1 MTTENPAD
9 ATIDEE
15 QGHSEALSSA
25 SSTNPPFTS
34 LPTVAALPVDASVLL
49 SEAAEWDEIVVA
61 DAVFLIPNEVAHEFS
76 DVPFASASEAP
87 LTSTRGVD
95 GVDGV
100 PSIQLYS
107 NNIISSD
114 AHHHSSGR
122 HLSDRPEYLSVI
134 LRNSLDYK
142 SHLTTDEQPQAAQGG
157 TLGVTLRATADG
169 QLVLAHVEP
178 GSPLAASPVAVG
190 DVLLGINSTACHGKS
205 PTAVLAQLYQAL
217 TSVETAAYTTL
228 RLRNVGGNSH
238 RVATTVE
245 KPHRDALL
253 GVSFGLNERGSVTI
267 LRVQPQEV
275 LASSL
280 LNPGDRLI
288 SVNEHD
294 CTTVA
299 PSAIH
304 VGQWVREAL
313 HFVTIVTETATTTGA
328 VIAVGESGLSAVG
341 TRQAVETARILGAED
356 VREQNLSDGRKQAM
370 GALFVVILFVLAMA
384 LGLGISRNARDSSDD
399 DDYFSND
406 YRDGFIFSDAPCEQA
421 QDLSLDGRPARGN
434 LLGAP
439 TDGAPTC
446 NPQSSYMNAPGV
458 WYKLRVALNEGVWIS
473 TCNDEFD
480 IFDTVFSVY
489 EGSCG
494 SLSCLAFRD
503 DEPEDG
509 DCGLAS
515 NVWIPPRIVERE
527 LYVQVNGYGAT
538 SGEFGIKVERGI
550 EFEDSTCQCAYPG
563 LAHSTSPSPALS
575 PTFSE
580 PPAYFGDS
588 WVGSGSPV
596 RPTVSPTRFVDSWV
610 GSDNTARPT
619 VAATLFVDTETPT
632 I

>member
-1 MTTENPAD
+1 MTTENPAN

-34 LPTVAALPVDASVLL
+34 LPTVAALPVNASVLL
-49 SEAAEWDEIVVA
+49 SEAAERDEIVVA

-87 LTSTRGVD
+87 LTSTL

-107 NNIISSD
+107 SNIISSD
-114 AHHHSSGR
+114 AHHHSSGMD
-122 HLSDRPEYLSVI
+122 LSDRPEYLSVI

-142 SHLTTDEQPQAAQGG
+142 SHLTTDEQPRAAQGG

-169 QLVLAHVEP
+169 QLVLAHVDP
-178 GSPLAASPVAVG
+178 ASPLAASPVAVG

-205 PTAVLAQLYQAL
+205 PTAVLAQLHQAL
-217 TSVETAAYTTL
+217 TSAETAAYTTL

-304 VGQWVREAL
+304 VAQWVREAL
-313 HFVTIVTETATTTGA
+313 RFVTIVTETATTTGA
-328 VIAVGESGLSAVG
+328 VIAVGECGLSAVG
-341 TRQAVETARILGAED
+341 TRQAVETARILSAED
-356 VREQNLSDGRKQAM
+356 GREPNLSDRRKQTV
-370 GALFVVILFVLAMA
+370 GAFVAILFVLGMA
-384 LGLGISRNARDSSDD
+384 LGLGLRSARDS
-399 DDYFSND
+399 DDYDYFIDD

-421 QDLSLDGRPARGN
+421 QDLSLDGRPERGN

-458 WYKLRVALNEGVWIS
+458 WYKLRVASNEGVWIS

-480 IFDTVFSVY
+480 TFDTVFSVY

-494 SLSCLAFRD
+494 SLSCLRFRD
-503 DEPEDG
+503 DETGDG

-515 NVWIPPRIVERE
+515 NVWMPPRIVERE
-527 LYVQVNGYGAT
+527 LYVQVNGYGGA
-538 SGEFGIKVERGI
+538 SGEFGIKVEK
-550 EFEDSTCQCAYPG
+550 FDSTCQCAYSG

-575 PTFSE
+575 PAFSE
-580 PPAYFGDS
+580 PPTLPTSSA
-588 WVGSGSPV
+588 
-596 RPTVSPTRFVDSWV
+596 RPTDSPTRFVDSWV
-610 GSDNTARPT
+610 GSDNTAKPT
-619 VAATLFVDTETPT
+619 VAATLFVDTPAP